1 MTEHSSLCQIAPA
14 ALLLFSFFAFFCV
27 AIYRLAGWT
36 YAKFHALDEEAN
48 KVDTQLHSLQEEGR
62 VYITPGADLGARME
76 DIRARIERIRPACTV
91 KFHPIWFFIP
101 VGRPLHR
108 ELAALSA
115 DIAKLKADLEP
126 ETPDVCEKHSS

>member
-1 MTEHSSLCQIAPA
+1 MFEHSSLCQIAPA

-76 DIRARIERIRPACTV
+76 DIRARIERIRPACTA

-126 ETPDVCEKHSS
+126 ETPDACEKHSS